1 MKNEQ
6 LPPDVIR
13 DARAIDLVQL
23 AESYGVKMA
32 KQGKDFFGCCPF
44 HAEDTPSFTIFRKDN
59 GPQRFQCFG
68 CGASGDSVQFVMDY
82 EDLKFR
88 DAVRRLV
95 GNLPATGNAPTPA
108 AAHVPAEPEEVW
120 MPVMPVP
127 DSAPMTPDSIHRKI
141 KGQWVSIT
149 ASRRWTYRNANG
161 EELGHVLRFD
171 LPGGGKE
178 VLPLTWSA
186 SSLTGELQ
194 WRWLSFPKPRPMYG
208 LDKLA
213 ENPDAQVLVVEGE
226 KAADAAQEL
235 FLSLGVPMSK
245 LVVVSWPGGVKAIK
259 HVGFS
264 PLADRAVALWP
275 DADQKP
281 YPTNHDRAGVIM
293 PFLEQPGTVAM
304 LDVWAAI
311 RESASRVKFI
321 MPPEGVPDGW
331 DLADAPP
338 PGFSLLA
345 HIKSSSVDPATL
357 VQANEPAE
365 PVRPIDPVK
374 PDAPA
379 TKPDVLGDDGEDG
392 EDVQSEGYFSILGYN
407 RETYYVFQ
415 QEARQIFEYTKGDFT
430 DTGFIALAPLH
441 WWETNFPSEQSGFS
455 KKLAANWF
463 VRRARARGIYDPSR
477 TRGRGAWIDQ
487 GRVVLHLGNTLYVDG
502 VKTDVT
508 KIASRYVYELDRAL
522 PDLSSVALTVAEGR
536 WLLDVA
542 KMFRWNRAASAPL
555 LAGWV
560 ALAPLCGAMKWR
572 PHIWITGGAGSGKAQ
587 PHSAGVLTPTG
598 WKTMGDIRVGDLMS
612 TPDNGFARVRGLFPQ
627 GVKPVYKL
635 TFADGRVTRATGDHL
650 WKVRVKHD
658 WRIRT
663 TDEMREILGRKT
675 RASVSLAI
683 PLCEPMTVRNGGSA
697 AMLPLHPYVLGIMLG
712 DGSFGYADGYGASGT
727 SSLTCFDPEIVD
739 RARRLLEG
747 SDFNFFD
754 TRVDGQ
760 YRLGDLSRYGRA
772 TRQTIKDL
780 RLLGTKSDTK
790 FIPRAYLD
798 ASVADRIELLKGL
811 MDTDGHAGDGGSISY
826 CTTSERLRDDFIE
839 LVRSLGGMASYS
851 VKIPT
856 YTYNGEKR
864 TGLPAYNINIRL
876 RDPTIAFSLQRKL
889 DRVSADHQY
898 ADCLYLNVASIEL
911 DGEEECSCIAID
923 HPDRLYVTDS
933 FVVTHNTSILNEYV
947 HALIDG
953 IALFAQ
959 GNSTEAGIRQT
970 LHTDARPVL
979 FDESESNEEKDRLR
993 IQGVLS
999 MIRQASSESA
1009 ALTLKGT
1016 SHGASLNFHVRSM
1029 FALASIQV
1037 ALKHQADMERLAVLA
1052 LRQKRAGE
1060 DSAADQWR
1068 AVQSEF
1074 AKIRNDETLPG
1085 RLFRRSVD
1093 LLPVTMQNIAV
1104 FTRAAAEKFGSQ
1116 RDGDQYG
1123 TLMAGAWSLQ
1133 SDALAT
1139 PKQAREMLDAYDWD
1153 DHMEHA
1159 ETNES
1164 QVALGALMGAM
1175 VSLQGGAKCT
1185 IHELVMLACGRPV
1198 PGAPE
1203 LTPTE
1208 AGAALKR
1215 LGLKAEGGSLLLA
1228 NRMLPPLEEIMRHSQ
1243 FAADLRG
1250 QLLRLPGAAR
1260 YPKVIRFG
1268 GALDRGYS
1276 IPLQPLLDETVPGVA
1291 PPSAPF

>member
-6 LPPDVIR
+6 LPPDVI
-13 DARAIDLVQL
+13 DQARATDLVL
-23 AESYGVKMA
+23 LVESYGVKMA
-32 KQGKDFFGCCPF
+32 KRGKEFFGLCPF
-44 HAEDTPSFTIFRKDN
+44 HSEDTPSFTIYSKSA
-59 GPQRFQCFG
+59 GLQRFHCMG
-68 CGASGDSVQFVMDY
+68 CGADGDAIQLVQNF
-82 EDLKFR
+82 EGLKFR

-120 MPVMPVP
+120 TPVLPVP
-127 DSAPMTPDSIHRKI
+127 DSAPMTPDTIRRKI
-141 KGQWVSIT
+141 KGQWVSVK
-149 ASRRWTYRNANG
+149 ASRRWDYRDANG
-161 EELGHVLRFD
+161 DVLGYVFRFD
-171 LPGGGKE
+171 MPGGGKE
-178 VLPLTWSA
+178 VLPLVWA
-186 SSLTGELQ
+186 VSSLTGEMQ
-194 WRWLSFPKPRPMYG
+194 WRWISFPKPRPLYG

-213 ENPDAQVLVVEGE
+213 ENSNAQVLVVEGE

-235 FLSLGVPMSK
+235 FVGLGVPMSK
-245 LVVVSWPGGVKAIK
+245 LVVVSWPGGGKAIK
-259 HVGFS
+259 HVDFGA
-264 PLADRAVALWP
+264 LAGRSVALWP

-281 YPTNHDRAGVIM
+281 YPANHERAGVTM
-293 PFLEQPGTVAM
+293 PFLDQPGTTAM
-304 LDVWAAI
+304 LDVWQAI
-311 RESASRVKFI
+311 RETATSVKFV

-331 DLADAPP
+331 DLADPP
-338 PGFSLLA
+338 PSGFSLLA
-345 HIKSSSVDPATL
+345 HIKSSTVDPATL

-374 PDAPA
+374 PEAPA
-379 TKPDVLGDDGEDG
+379 PRPDVIGDDYDDG

-463 VRRARARGIYDPSR
+463 VRRARAKGIYDPSR

-508 KIASRYVYELDRAL
+508 KIASRYVYELDRSF
-522 PDLSSVALTVAEGR
+522 PDLSPTALTKDEGR

-542 KMFRWNRAASAPL
+542 QMLRWNRAASAPL

-560 ALAPLCGAMKWR
+560 VLAPLCGALKWR
-572 PHIWITGGAGSGKAQ
+572 PHIWITGGAGSGK
-587 PHSAGVLTPTG
+587 T
-598 WKTMGDIRVGDLMS
+598 
-612 TPDNGFARVRGLFPQ
+612 
-627 GVKPVYKL
+627 
-635 TFADGRVTRATGDHL
+635 
-650 WKVRVKHD
+650 
-658 WRIRT
+658 
-663 TDEMREILGRKT
+663 
-675 RASVSLAI
+675 SV
-683 PLCEPMTVRNGGSA
+683 
-697 AMLPLHPYVLGIMLG
+697 
-712 DGSFGYADGYGASGT
+712 
-727 SSLTCFDPEIVD
+727 
-739 RARRLLEG
+739 
-747 SDFNFFD
+747 
-754 TRVDGQ
+754 
-760 YRLGDLSRYGRA
+760 
-772 TRQTIKDL
+772 
-780 RLLGTKSDTK
+780 
-790 FIPRAYLD
+790 
-798 ASVADRIELLKGL
+798 
-811 MDTDGHAGDGGSISY
+811 
-826 CTTSERLRDDFIE
+826 
-839 LVRSLGGMASYS
+839 
-851 VKIPT
+851 
-856 YTYNGEKR
+856 
-864 TGLPAYNINIRL
+864 
-876 RDPTIAFSLQRKL
+876 
-889 DRVSADHQY
+889 
-898 ADCLYLNVASIEL
+898 
-911 DGEEECSCIAID
+911 
-923 HPDRLYVTDS
+923 
-933 FVVTHNTSILNEYV
+933 LNEYV
-947 HALIDG
+947 HALIG
-953 IALFAQ
+953 EMALFAQ

-970 LHTDARPVL
+970 LRTDARPVL
-979 FDESESNEEKDRLR
+979 FDESESNDDKERLR
-993 IQGVLS
+993 IQNVLS
-999 MIRQASSESA
+999 MIRQASSESV

-1016 SHGASLNFHVRSM
+1016 AHGSSLNFHVRSM
-1029 FALASIQV
+1029 FALSSIQV
-1037 ALKHQADMERLAVLA
+1037 ALKHQADMERMAVLA
-1052 LRQKRAGE
+1052 LRPKRDGE
-1060 DSAADQWR
+1060 NSTEEWLKIKA
-1068 AVQSEF
+1068 EF
-1074 AKIRNDETLPG
+1074 TKIRNDETLPG

-1139 PKQAREMLDAYDWD
+1139 PNQAREMLDAYDWD

-1159 ETNES
+1159 ETDES
-1164 QVALGALMGAM
+1164 QMALGALMGAM

-1291 PPSAPF
+1291 PQPAPF

>member
-6 LPPDVIR
+6 LPPDVI
-13 DARAIDLVQL
+13 DQARATDLVLL

-32 KQGKDFFGCCPF
+32 KQGKDFFGLCPF
-44 HAEDTPSFTIFRKDN
+44 HSENSPSFTIYSKN
-59 GPQRFQCFG
+59 SGPHRFHCMG
-68 CGASGDSVQFVMDY
+68 CGADGDAIQFVQDY
-82 EDLKFR
+82 EGLKFR

-95 GNLPATGNAPTPA
+95 GTLPATGNAPTPA

-120 MPVMPVP
+120 TPVLPVP
-127 DSAPMTPDSIHRKI
+127 DSAPMTPDTIRRKI
-141 KGQWVSIT
+141 KGQWVSVK
-149 ASRRWTYRNANG
+149 ASRRWDYRDASG
-161 EELGHVLRFD
+161 DVLGYVFRFD
-171 LPGGGKE
+171 MPGGGKE
-178 VLPLTWSA
+178 VLPLVWA
-186 SSLTGELQ
+186 VSSLTGEMQ
-194 WRWLSFPKPRPMYG
+194 WRWISFPKPRPLYG

-213 ENPDAQVLVVEGE
+213 ENQNAQVLVVEGE

-235 FLSLGVPMSK
+235 FVGLGVPMSK
-245 LVVVSWPGGVKAIK
+245 LVVVSWPGGGKAIK
-259 HVGFS
+259 HVDFGALGGRS
-264 PLADRAVALWP
+264 VALWP

-281 YPTNHDRAGVIM
+281 YPANHERAGVTM
-293 PFLEQPGTVAM
+293 PFLEQPGTTAM
-304 LDVWAAI
+304 LDVWQAI
-311 RESASRVKFI
+311 RDTATSVKFV

-331 DLADAPP
+331 DLADPP
-338 PGFSLLA
+338 PSGFSLLA
-345 HIKSSSVDPATL
+345 HIKSSTVDPATL

-374 PDAPA
+374 PEAPA
-379 TKPDVLGDDGEDG
+379 PRPDVIGDDYDDG

-463 VRRARARGIYDPSR
+463 VRRARAKGIYDPSR

-522 PDLSSVALTVAEGR
+522 PDLSPVALTVEEGR

-572 PHIWITGGAGSGKAQ
+572 PHIWITGGAGSGK
-587 PHSAGVLTPTG
+587 
-598 WKTMGDIRVGDLMS
+598 
-612 TPDNGFARVRGLFPQ
+612 
-627 GVKPVYKL
+627 
-635 TFADGRVTRATGDHL
+635 
-650 WKVRVKHD
+650 
-658 WRIRT
+658 
-663 TDEMREILGRKT
+663 
-675 RASVSLAI
+675 
-683 PLCEPMTVRNGGSA
+683 
-697 AMLPLHPYVLGIMLG
+697 
-712 DGSFGYADGYGASGT
+712 
-727 SSLTCFDPEIVD
+727 
-739 RARRLLEG
+739 
-747 SDFNFFD
+747 
-754 TRVDGQ
+754 
-760 YRLGDLSRYGRA
+760 
-772 TRQTIKDL
+772 
-780 RLLGTKSDTK
+780 
-790 FIPRAYLD
+790 
-798 ASVADRIELLKGL
+798 
-811 MDTDGHAGDGGSISY
+811 
-826 CTTSERLRDDFIE
+826 
-839 LVRSLGGMASYS
+839 
-851 VKIPT
+851 
-856 YTYNGEKR
+856 
-864 TGLPAYNINIRL
+864 
-876 RDPTIAFSLQRKL
+876 
-889 DRVSADHQY
+889 
-898 ADCLYLNVASIEL
+898 
-911 DGEEECSCIAID
+911 
-923 HPDRLYVTDS
+923 
-933 FVVTHNTSILNEYV
+933 TSILNEYV

-1104 FTRAAAEKFGSQ
+1104 FTRSAAEKFGSQ

-1139 PKQAREMLDAYDWD
+1139 PKQAREMLDAYNWD

-1159 ETNES
+1159 ETDES
-1164 QVALGALMGAM
+1164 QMALGALMGAM

-1185 IHELVMLACGRPV
+1185 IHELVMMACGRPV

-1276 IPLQPLLDETVPGVA
+1276 IPLQPLLDETQPGAA
-1291 PPSAPF
+1291 PQPAPF

>member
-6 LPPDVIR
+6 LPPDVI
-13 DARAIDLVQL
+13 DQARATDLVLL

-32 KQGKDFFGCCPF
+32 KQGKDFFGLCPF
-44 HAEDTPSFTIFRKDN
+44 HSENSPSFTIYSKN
-59 GPQRFQCFG
+59 SGPHRFHCMG
-68 CGASGDSVQFVMDY
+68 CGADGDAIQFVQDY
-82 EDLKFR
+82 EGLKFR

-120 MPVMPVP
+120 TPVLPVP
-127 DSAPMTPDSIHRKI
+127 DSAPMTPDTIRRKI
-141 KGQWVSIT
+141 KGQWVAVK
-149 ASRRWTYRNANG
+149 ASRRWDYRDANG
-161 EELGHVLRFD
+161 DVLGYVFRFD
-171 LPGGGKE
+171 MPGGGKE
-178 VLPLTWSA
+178 VLPLVWA
-186 SSLTGELQ
+186 VSSLTGERQ
-194 WRWLSFPKPRPMYG
+194 WRWISFPKPRPLYG

-213 ENPDAQVLVVEGE
+213 ENPNAQVLVVEGE

-235 FLSLGVPMSK
+235 FVGLGVPMSK
-245 LVVVSWPGGVKAIK
+245 LVVVSWPGGGKAIK
-259 HVGFS
+259 HVDFGA
-264 PLADRAVALWP
+264 LAGRSVALWP

-281 YPTNHDRAGVIM
+281 YPANHERAGVTM

-304 LDVWAAI
+304 LDAWVAISETAA
-311 RESASRVKFI
+311 SVKFV

-331 DLADAPP
+331 DLADPP
-338 PGFSLLA
+338 PSGFSLLA
-345 HIKSSSVDPATL
+345 HIKSSTVDPVTL

-374 PDAPA
+374 PEAPA
-379 TKPDVLGDDGEDG
+379 PRPDVIGDDYDDG

-430 DTGFIALAPLH
+430 DTGFIELAPLH

-463 VRRARARGIYDPSR
+463 VRRARAKGIYDPSR

-508 KIASRYVYELDRAL
+508 KIASRYVYELDRSF
-522 PDLSSVALTVAEGR
+522 PDLSPTALTKDEGR

-542 KMFRWNRAASAPL
+542 QMLRWNRAASAPL

-560 ALAPLCGAMKWR
+560 VLAPLCGALKWR
-572 PHIWITGGAGSGKAQ
+572 PHIWITGGAGSGK
-587 PHSAGVLTPTG
+587 T
-598 WKTMGDIRVGDLMS
+598 
-612 TPDNGFARVRGLFPQ
+612 
-627 GVKPVYKL
+627 
-635 TFADGRVTRATGDHL
+635 
-650 WKVRVKHD
+650 
-658 WRIRT
+658 
-663 TDEMREILGRKT
+663 
-675 RASVSLAI
+675 SV
-683 PLCEPMTVRNGGSA
+683 
-697 AMLPLHPYVLGIMLG
+697 
-712 DGSFGYADGYGASGT
+712 
-727 SSLTCFDPEIVD
+727 
-739 RARRLLEG
+739 
-747 SDFNFFD
+747 
-754 TRVDGQ
+754 
-760 YRLGDLSRYGRA
+760 
-772 TRQTIKDL
+772 
-780 RLLGTKSDTK
+780 
-790 FIPRAYLD
+790 
-798 ASVADRIELLKGL
+798 
-811 MDTDGHAGDGGSISY
+811 
-826 CTTSERLRDDFIE
+826 
-839 LVRSLGGMASYS
+839 
-851 VKIPT
+851 
-856 YTYNGEKR
+856 
-864 TGLPAYNINIRL
+864 
-876 RDPTIAFSLQRKL
+876 
-889 DRVSADHQY
+889 
-898 ADCLYLNVASIEL
+898 
-911 DGEEECSCIAID
+911 
-923 HPDRLYVTDS
+923 
-933 FVVTHNTSILNEYV
+933 LNEYV
-947 HALIDG
+947 HALIG
-953 IALFAQ
+953 EMALFAQ

-970 LHTDARPVL
+970 LRTDARPVL
-979 FDESESNEEKDRLR
+979 FDESESNDDKERLR
-993 IQGVLS
+993 IQNVLS
-999 MIRQASSESA
+999 MIRQASSESV

-1016 SHGASLNFHVRSM
+1016 AHGASLNFHVRSM
-1029 FALASIQV
+1029 FALSSIQV
-1037 ALKHQADMERLAVLA
+1037 ALKHQADMERMAVLA
-1052 LRQKRAGE
+1052 LRPKRDGE
-1060 DSAADQWR
+1060 NSTEEWLKIKA
-1068 AVQSEF
+1068 EF
-1074 AKIRNDETLPG
+1074 TKIRNDETLPG

-1093 LLPVTMQNIAV
+1093 LLPVTVQNIAA

-1159 ETNES
+1159 ETDES
-1164 QVALGALMGAM
+1164 QMALGALMGAM

-1185 IHELVMLACGRPV
+1185 IHELVMLACGKPV
-1198 PGAPE
+1198 PGAPD
-1203 LTPTE
+1203 LTSTE

-1291 PPSAPF
+1291 PQPAPF